1 MKKIISFFII
11 LLLYQISAQSQTPIA
26 AVAVPQG
33 QVREGLHFK
42 SDILGRDVNYCV
54 YLPPDYDQSTRRYP
68 VVYLLHGFSDNE
80 TAWVQF
86 GEVNLAAD
94 RAIADREIPPMIV
107 VMPDAKITWYINDY
121 RGKDRYEDMFVEEF
135 IPYIDKTFRTRAK
148 KEFRGISG
156 LSMGGYGSLM
166 YAMRH
171 PEQFAACAALSAGVM
186 TDEEIITMEN
196 KQYENLFTNLFGN
209 GLRGKNRLNTYWRSY
224 NPLDL
229 VKTLPIEKLKSVR
242 WYMDCGDDDFL
253 YKGNSALHLLMRDL
267 GIPHEYRV
275 RDGAHNWTYWR
286 TGITAALQFIGK
298 SFQR

>member
-1 MKKIISFFII
+1 MKKIIPFILI
-11 LLLYQISAQSQTPIA
+11 LLFFQIPSHSQTSSA
-26 AVAVPQG
+26 AVAVSQG
-33 QVREGLHFK
+33 QVQEGLHFK
-42 SDILGRDVNYCV
+42 SDILGRDVNYCI
-54 YLPPDYDQSTRRYP
+54 YLPPDYKVSTRRYP

-94 RAIADREIPPMIV
+94 RAIATREIPPMII

-121 RGKDRYEDMFVEEF
+121 RGRERYEDMFIKEF
-135 IPYIDKTFRTRAK
+135 IPYVDKTFRTRAK

-166 YAMRH
+166 FAMRH
-171 PEQFAACAALSAGVM
+171 PEEFAACAALSAGVM
-186 TDEEIITMEN
+186 TDEEIVNMEN
-196 KQYENLFTNLFGN
+196 NQYDRFFTDLFGN
-209 GLRGKNRLNTYWRSY
+209 KLRGKDRLNEQWRSY

-229 VKTLPIEKLKSVR
+229 AKTVPIEKLKRVR

-253 YKGNSALHLLMRDL
+253 YKGNSALHVLMRNL
-267 GIPHEYRV
+267 QIPHEYRV

-286 TGITAALQFIGK
+286 TGITNALKFIGK
-298 SFQR
+298 SFHR